1 MPLARNTV
9 IRAEPQNTR
18 HGLLFWRPLPRRAR
32 GEAEAAGAVGGSGT
46 ALFRLPAGRGARSA
60 PCTTRPAQSQ
70 GWLGPRPLLRL
81 EEGAASACQQ
91 LHFLE
96 TKKTEGRES

>member
-1 MPLARNTV
+1 M
-9 IRAEPQNTR
+9 IRAESKNISA
-18 HGLLFWRPLPRRAR
+18 GLLFWRPFPRGAQHMEKPKLPGQWVALGPLCSACLRGRAARRASC
-32 GEAEAAGAVGGSGT
+32 AT
-46 ALFRLPAGRGARSA
+46 H
-60 PCTTRPAQSQ
+60 PAQSR
-70 GWLGPRPLLRL
+70 GWLGPRPLLRP

>member
-1 MPLARNTV
+1 MLSPKTPARGWSFG
-9 IRAEPQNTR
+9 AASPQDT
-18 HGLLFWRPLPRRAR
+18 AR
-32 GEAEAAGAVGGSGT
+32 GEAEAAGLWV
-46 ALFRLPAGRGARSA
+46 ALGPLSSACLRGRGARGA
-60 PCTTRPAQSQ
+60 PCATRPAQSR